1 MYDRPSIPSRPLERP
16 DVERIRARPD
26 VESVIT
32 LGSASL
38 DDRPYHKSD
47 PVEQL
52 VVLAEATVFGFEYTD
67 VGWSCE
73 VVETG
78 ANRRDHL
85 QCAIDWQNEH

>member
-1 MYDRPSIPSRPLERP
+1 M
-16 DVERIRARPD
+16 
-26 VESVIT
+26 IT

-38 DDRPYHKSD
+38 ADRPFHESD

-52 VVLAEATVFGFEYTD
+52 VMLAEGTVFGFEYTD

-73 VVETG
+73 VVETE

-85 QCAIDWQNEH
+85 QCAIDRLNGH